1 MRDQLILLYSYLHGV
16 WQYRWAALAIACVV
30 AIIGWAVVY
39 TLPNQYAAQAVVLVD
54 TTSVM
59 KPLLKGLSVE
69 SDTEEAGINIMSR
82 VLLSRKNLK
91 DVIQHTDMNLEVEN
105 SEALDKQVREL
116 SKSIK
121 LKLGGKRRGGSNI
134 YELSYEG
141 KSPELVYQVVSK
153 LLNTLIENTL
163 DSARSDTATAQQF
176 LDQQINEYEDRLTMA
191 EQKLAEFK
199 RANVGFMPDEKGGYY
214 TRLQREEAKLGDLR
228 SQLRLG
234 KRRYSA
240 MLKQLEG
247 ETPLLGS
254 GSYGASK
261 LVKLRR
267 YREQL
272 EQLLTQ
278 YKEQHP
284 DVKALRETIAELV
297 ASDNAASEEYA
308 GTGSG
313 DLVEFNPVYQDLK
326 AEIHKASVDVE
337 TIKIQVQEQENTVQA
352 LKQEVDVLP
361 GVEAGLAKL
370 NRDYEITRER
380 YLSLVTRR
388 ESARLTQA
396 IGQSGSN
403 IKFRIIDPPRVPT
416 KPAGPN
422 RLLYLTGVFLL
433 AIAAGLGWGIFRY
446 MLQPTLIDTSQ
457 VRDKIGFPLLGSV
470 SLYLKPEH
478 KFKRRLQLAGFL
490 AVFSLL
496 VITYGAAMFFNETG
510 SEIVNAYIA
519 SRSAMI

>member
-1 MRDQLILLYSYLHGV
+1 
-16 WQYRWAALAIACVV
+16 
-30 AIIGWAVVY
+30 
-39 TLPNQYAAQAVVLVD
+39 
-54 TTSVM
+54 
-59 KPLLKGLSVE
+59 
-69 SDTEEAGINIMSR
+69 
-82 VLLSRKNLK
+82 
-91 DVIQHTDMNLEVEN
+91 
-105 SEALDKQVREL
+105 
-116 SKSIK
+116 
-121 LKLGGKRRGGSNI
+121 
-134 YELSYEG
+134 
-141 KSPELVYQVVSK
+141 
-153 LLNTLIENTL
+153 
-163 DSARSDTATAQQF
+163 
-176 LDQQINEYEDRLTMA
+176 
-191 EQKLAEFK
+191 
-199 RANVGFMPDEKGGYY
+199 
-214 TRLQREEAKLGDLR
+214 
-228 SQLRLG
+228 
-234 KRRYSA
+234 

-308 GTGSG
+308 GTGTGTGTGSG